1 MFGLG
6 FASLATSGCARPKP
20 SIPRRIRALTR
31 LASRKGRQIMN
42 NQRLVILLLLVAY
55 IFSPSLFN
63 WIINP
68 EGAWYRPYIVWVVVI
83 VIAFIMQLRHK
94 KSHDFD

>member
-1 MFGLG
+1 
-6 FASLATSGCARPKP
+6 
-20 SIPRRIRALTR
+20 
-31 LASRKGRQIMN
+31 MN

-68 EGAWYRPYIVWVVVI
+68 EGAWYRPYIVWIVVI
-83 VIAFIMQLRHK
+83 VIAFIMQIRRK
-94 KSHDFD
+94 KYHEFD

>member
-1 MFGLG
+1 
-6 FASLATSGCARPKP
+6 
-20 SIPRRIRALTR
+20 
-31 LASRKGRQIMN
+31 MN

-68 EGAWYRPYIVWVVVI
+68 EGAWYRPYVVWVI
-83 VIAFIMQLRHK
+83 VIVVAFVMQIRRKNYHE
-94 KSHDFD
+94 FD

>member
-1 MFGLG
+1 
-6 FASLATSGCARPKP
+6 
-20 SIPRRIRALTR
+20 
-31 LASRKGRQIMN
+31 MN

-68 EGAWYRPYIVWVVVI
+68 EGAWYRPFIVWVVVI
-83 VIAFIMQLRHK
+83 VVAFMMQIRRKNYHE
-94 KSHDFD
+94 FD

>member
-1 MFGLG
+1 
-6 FASLATSGCARPKP
+6 
-20 SIPRRIRALTR
+20 
-31 LASRKGRQIMN
+31 MN

-68 EGAWYRPYIVWVVVI
+68 EGAWYRPYIVWVIVI
-83 VIAFIMQLRHK
+83 VIAFVMQIRRKNYHE
-94 KSHDFD
+94 FD